1 MANGNSHGKV
11 FRVVVGVNFT
21 EEASDAIFE
30 SVQLARL
37 VPTIDLHFVHVV
49 ELPNDIR
56 DPDVF
61 DAINE
66 RLGRVMIRLERYVR
80 DALFSFSGNEAWG
93 CDVAFHVRVGLPARE
108 LHQLAADMDAE
119 MIIVGADRS
128 TFLRKLFQRSTVEQ
142 LMREASIPVVVAH
155 ARRWNKLTA
164 GPEPTRHAVAEHPA
178 RSGLSSYS
186 YMDFGEPRRDSHLSG
201 MTLL

>member
-11 FRVVVGVNFT
+11 FRVVIGVNFT
-21 EEASDAIFE
+21 EEAGDAIFE

-37 VPTIDLHFVHVV
+37 MPTIDLHFVHVV
-49 ELPNDIR
+49 EMPSDIQ
-56 DPDVF
+56 DPHVI
-61 DAINE
+61 DAVSE

-108 LHQLAADMDAE
+108 LHQVAADMDAE

-128 TFLRKLFQRSTVEQ
+128 TFLRKLFHRSTVEQ
-142 LMREASIPVVVAH
+142 LVREASIPVVVAH
-155 ARRWNKLTA
+155 SRRWHKLA
-164 GPEPTRHAVAEHPA
+164 PSAEPTRHPLAEHRA
-178 RSGLSSYS
+178 RGGLSSYS
-186 YMDFGEPRRDSHLSG
+186 YVDFGEPRRDSHLTG
-201 MTLL
+201 MTL